1 MALNWFLWLE
11 LVTYRVT
18 GWFTILHSLPP
29 LIKNVQEVL
38 NLVIRHDRR
47 VRLYITYY
55 SSQSLNVVISFFTPL
70 KKYIFSCMTFTK
82 IFSFTKK
89 FSSSR
94 RNVQVHK
101 EMFKFMKKCSC
112 SRRNVQV
119 HKEMFKFM
127 KKYSSSRRNVH
138 KAKTCLL

>member
-1 MALNWFLWLE
+1 MTLAGSVIGVLKSGSSGFELVFMVE

-55 SSQSLNVVISFFTPL
+55 SSQSSNVVIPSPFL
-70 KKYIFSCMTFTK
+70 
-82 IFSFTKK
+82 
-89 FSSSR
+89 
-94 RNVQVHK
+94 QH
-101 EMFKFMKKCSC
+101 
-112 SRRNVQV
+112 
-119 HKEMFKFM
+119 
-127 KKYSSSRRNVH
+127 
-138 KAKTCLL
+138 